1 MDNPYKKQLNSLRI
15 KKAVYLILLLSCIV
29 VFMFA
34 GFHICLFIVNMS
46 ISFNPKQ
53 PVVLHDNNILD
64 FYKLKMFILSFFD
77 HCKNNIENFK
87 EFPLTIAVFVT
98 SFFGFGIFTGEFMK
112 AGTVEEL
119 KKLKAEYERKEKE
132 REEKRNEK
140 NEKQKRKTMVESI
153 ENNDGGEGTVN
164 GFESFND
171 VDE

>member
-1 MDNPYKKQLNSLRI
+1 MDNPYKKQLISLRI

-77 HCKNNIENFK
+77 HCKNNIEHFK

-98 SFFGFGIFTGEFMK
+98 SFFGFGIFTGEF
-112 AGTVEEL
+112 
-119 KKLKAEYERKEKE
+119 LKAEYERKEKE

-153 ENNDGGEGTVN
+153 ENNDGSEGTVN
-164 GFESFND
+164 GFESFNNA
-171 VDE
+171 DE